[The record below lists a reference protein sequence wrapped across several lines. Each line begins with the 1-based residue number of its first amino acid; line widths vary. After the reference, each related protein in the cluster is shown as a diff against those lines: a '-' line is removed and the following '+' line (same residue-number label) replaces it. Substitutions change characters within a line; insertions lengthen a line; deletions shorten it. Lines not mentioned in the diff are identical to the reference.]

1 MINVA
6 LLGFGRI
13 GQMHAQNINRNK
25 SLNLLYVYEKIEKLR
40 KKAKKLYNCSIEKNY
55 KKIFSDNEVGI
66 VFIASPTNTHIKFIE
81 EGIKHN
87 KTIFCEKPLDL
98 NINKIVNC
106 KKEIKKY
113 NPKIQ
118 LGFNRRYDPSHFA
131 LKESLLKGKIG
142 ILEKIIITS
151 RDPAPPSKSY
161 LKSSGGIFRDMMIHD
176 FDLCRYYLKN
186 DEISEISSSTSSFEY
201 FYKNINDHELA
212 AVTMKS
218 KKGVICV
225 ITNSRHC
232 SFGYDQRVELFGKK
246 GMLLSG
252 NLKNNAAETFNLDT
266 MMQLGD
272 QGLGPTHGDNSM
284 SSGETYYGYGSS
296 QTGNTHMPFKTRN
309 FGNTIRPV
317 VNGDDIYF
325 GFNYLHHIREH
336 EDPMLAM
343 TNEIEEDYN
352 TGWMPANCKRCLLS
366 STDSTDLNPSELVLD
381 PERQEKT

>member
-55 KKIFSDNEVGI
+55 KKIFSDNKVGI

-81 EGIKHN
+81 EAIKFN

-98 NINKIVNC
+98 NIQKIIKTL
-106 KKEIKKY
+106 KKVKK
-113 NPKIQ
+113 NNSKIQ
-118 LGFNRRYDPSHFA
+118 LGFNRRFDPGHCS
-131 LKESLLKGKIG
+131 LKKDLDNGKIG
-142 ILEKIIITS
+142 RLEKIIITS

-186 DEISEISSSTSSFEY
+186 DEISEISSSTSSFEH
-201 FYKNINDHELA
+201 FYKKINDHELA
-212 AVTMKS
+212 TVTMKS

-232 SFGYDQRVELFGKK
+232 SFGYDQRVELFGKR

-252 NLKNNAAETFNLDT
+252 NLKNNATEVFNSNQSHSQKPFLNFFIERYKEAYNLQLNELILLHKKKIKPRSTFED
-266 MMQLGD
+266 
-272 QGLGPTHGDNSM
+272 
-284 SSGETYYGYGSS
+284 GYLALKIANAAYQSLS
-296 QTGNTHMPFKTRN
+296 QKKL
-309 FGNTIRPV
+309 IK
-317 VNGDDIYF
+317 I
-325 GFNYLHHIREH
+325 
-336 EDPMLAM
+336 
-343 TNEIEEDYN
+343 
-352 TGWMPANCKRCLLS
+352 K
-366 STDSTDLNPSELVLD
+366 
-381 PERQEKT
+381 